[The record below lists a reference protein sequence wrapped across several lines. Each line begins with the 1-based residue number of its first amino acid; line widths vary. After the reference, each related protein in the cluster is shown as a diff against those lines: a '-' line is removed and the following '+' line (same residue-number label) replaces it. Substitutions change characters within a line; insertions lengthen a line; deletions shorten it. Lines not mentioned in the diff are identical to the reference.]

1 MRARLAED
9 EIALDHVLVMAPY
22 RRDADYLRALF
33 NENEIDVEVCAEP
46 ASIVERLADY
56 PGVLLLTHEALTPA
70 VIKCVANHLATQ
82 PAWFEMPIVILLH
95 RSSDDVRLKA
105 ELATAWPQARHL
117 YYQRPVTPVEL
128 VSGVQSALLSRIRQR
143 DVRDHIALE
152 VELRRELN
160 HRVKN
165 ILASVT
171 SILELT
177 YRSANDLSGFADDL
191 RGRLTALSNVHS
203 AVFEAADEAV
213 SIEQIVNLTFE
224 PYRIA
229 GQGRI
234 LAGGPEVM
242 LSREAGTTLALCL
255 HELATNAIKYGGL
268 STEHG
273 TVSFTWS
280 LSDQDP
286 AELAVIWQEAGG
298 PVVAVPS
305 RSGYGTRYLK
315 SALASLF
322 GAKPMLV
329 YDPSGLRVDV
339 SGRASR
345 LAWNAPSR
353 STLTIDAGQ
362 SPAR

>member
-1 MRARLAED
+1 MRVRLPED
-9 EIALDHVLVMAPY
+9 EIALEHVLVMAPY
-22 RRDADYLRALF
+22 RRDAEFLQKLF
-33 NENEIDVEVCAEP
+33 AENEIDVEVCAEP
-46 ASIVERLADY
+46 ANIVECLADS
-56 PGVLLLTHEALTPA
+56 PGVLVLTHEALTPS
-70 VIKCVANHLATQ
+70 VVNYVAGHLVLQ

-95 RSSDDVRLKA
+95 RTSDDTRLKA
-105 ELATAWPQARHL
+105 ELAAAWPQARHL

-128 VSGVQSALLSRIRQR
+128 VSGVQSAMLSRIRQR

-177 YRSANDLSGFADDL
+177 YRSAENLAGFADDL
-191 RGRLTALSNVHS
+191 RGRLLALSNVHS

-213 SIEQIVNLTFE
+213 SIEQIVDLTFK
-224 PYRIA
+224 PYRIP

-234 LAGGPEVM
+234 RAGGPVVM

-268 STEHG
+268 STEAG

-280 LSDQDP
+280 LSEADP
-286 AELAVIWQEAGG
+286 VELAVVWQEAGG
-298 PVVAVPS
+298 PIVIVPS

-322 GAKPMLV
+322 GSKPVLS
-329 YDPSGLRVDV
+329 YDATGLRCEVA
-339 SGRASR
+339 GRVSR
-345 LAWNAPSR
+345 LAWNA
-353 STLTIDAGQ
+353 
-362 SPAR
+362 